1 MAVSRYPR
9 VDSQQLRA
17 LRRNFSRRP
26 LSVIRPPYL
35 CRMQLYKD
43 HDLSRLNSFGISVQ
57 CKYLIDIH
65 DENELP
71 RAVDMAVHFGLP
83 YLILGGGSNML
94 FTRDYEGTIIRL
106 CIEGI
111 TAEEQGDEVLVTA
124 GAGVVW
130 NQLVQHCV
138 ANGWG
143 GIENLALIPGTV
155 GASPIQNIGA
165 YGVELQDVFESLR
178 GLHVDQGFLEF
189 DKKGCQFGYRQS
201 IFKSDLRNRFIVS
214 SVTLRLS
221 KKPQLKLHYGAIQE
235 ELTRRG
241 ISEPSI
247 ADVAEVV
254 SSIRVSKLPDPA
266 TIGNA
271 GSFFKNPEIPEE
283 QFERLKINHPDIV
296 GYPTTAGMVKLSAA
310 WMIESCGWKGKVVG
324 NTGTYARH
332 ALVLV
337 NHGGATGAE
346 IQAFARQL
354 QYSVYEKFGVAIE
367 PEVNMVG

>member
-1 MAVSRYPR
+1 
-9 VDSQQLRA
+9 
-17 LRRNFSRRP
+17 
-26 LSVIRPPYL
+26 
-35 CRMQLYKD
+35 
-43 HDLSRLNSFGISVQ
+43 
-57 CKYLIDIH
+57 
-65 DENELP
+65 
-71 RAVDMAVHFGLP
+71 MAVHFGLP

-130 NQLVQHCV
+130 NHLVQHCV
-138 ANGWG
+138 AQGWG

-178 GLHVDQGFLEF
+178 GMHVDKGFLEF

-201 IFKSDLRNRFIVS
+201 IFKAELRNRFIVS

-221 KKPQLKLHYGAIQE
+221 KQPQLKLHYGAIEE
-235 ELTRRG
+235 ELKRRG
-241 ISEPSI
+241 ITQPSI

-271 GSFFKNPEIPEE
+271 GSFFKNPEIPEA
-283 QFERLKINHPDIV
+283 QFQRVKIDYPELV
-296 GYPTTAGMVKLSAA
+296 GYPAGEGVVKVSAA

-324 NTGTYARH
+324 NTGTYAKH

-337 NHGGATGAE
+337 NHGDATGSE
-346 IQAFARQL
+346 IRALAMQIQ
-354 QYSVYEKFGVAIE
+354 QSVLAKFGIAIE
-367 PEVNMVG
+367 PEVNIIG

>member
-1 MAVSRYPR
+1 
-9 VDSQQLRA
+9 
-17 LRRNFSRRP
+17 
-26 LSVIRPPYL
+26 
-35 CRMQLYKD
+35 MQLYKD
-43 HDLSRLNSFGISVQ
+43 HDLRLLNSFGISAK

-71 RAVDMAVHFGLP
+71 RAVDMAIHFGLP

-111 TAEEQGDEVLVTA
+111 TADEQGDEVLVTA

-130 NQLVQHCV
+130 HRLVQHCV
-138 ANGWG
+138 NQGWG

-178 GLHVDQGFLEF
+178 GLHVDKGFLEF

-241 ISEPSI
+241 ITEPSI
-247 ADVAEVV
+247 SDVADVV

-283 QFERLKINHPDIV
+283 QFQRLKINHPEMV
-296 GYPTTAGMVKLSAA
+296 GYPAGEGIVKVSAA
-310 WMIESCGWKGKVVG
+310 WMIEACGWKGKVVG
-324 NTGTYARH
+324 HTGTYARH

-337 NHGGATGAE
+337 NHGDATGAE
-346 IQAFARQL
+346 ILAFARQV

-367 PEVNMVG
+367 PEVNVIGS

>member
-1 MAVSRYPR
+1 M
-9 VDSQQLRA
+9 LRA
-17 LRRNFSRRP
+17 ARRNFSRRP
-26 LSVIRPPYL
+26 LSVIRPPYI

-214 SVTLRLS
+214 SVTLRLH

-283 QFERLKINHPDIV
+283 QFQRLKINHPDIV